1 MSSKPKLGVSWRQF
15 ILEVSGVVARM
26 LLLTRDDVRE
36 RRIYVREPKRAEIEH
51 WLRTRN

>member
-1 MSSKPKLGVSWRQF
+1 MSSKPKLEVKWRQF
-15 ILEVSGVVARM
+15 IHESSGVIARM

-51 WLRTRN
+51 WLRTRK